1 MEEAEKA
8 DVPMEVEE
16 IPISELKKIDP
27 IVERYQYKPSY
38 LIPVLKESQ
47 ELFGYLPAEVQRYI
61 AREIGVTS
69 SHVYGVISFY
79 SFFTMTPRG
88 KYTLRLCLGTACYV
102 KGAPDILERFV
113 QTLNIKV
120 GDTTEDKKFT
130 LEAVR
135 CLGACG
141 LAPVMTIVGG
151 DEVDTR
157 GMLTP
162 ASAIELLGIY
172 D

>member
-1 MEEAEKA
+1 MVEAAKMEGPQ
-8 DVPMEVEE
+8 VVEE
-16 IPISELKKIDP
+16 IPISELRKINP
-27 IVERYQYKPSY
+27 ILERFQQKPSY
-38 LIPVLKESQ
+38 LIPILKDCQ
-47 ELFGYLPAEVQRYI
+47 ELFGYLPAEVQRHI
-61 AREIGVTS
+61 ARGLGVTS

-88 KYTLRLCLGTACYV
+88 KHILRLCLGTACYV
-102 KGAPDILERFV
+102 KGASDILQRFV
-113 QTLNIKV
+113 ETLNTKV
-120 GDTTEDKKFT
+120 GETTEDRKFT

-141 LAPVMTIVGG
+141 LAPVMMVVGK
-151 DEVDTR
+151 DKTDTQ

-162 ASAIELLGIY
+162 ASAVEFLGLY

>member
-1 MEEAEKA
+1 MEEAAKI
-8 DVPMEVEE
+8 DVPREVEE

-27 IVERYQYKPSY
+27 ILERYQHKPSY
-38 LIPVLKESQ
+38 LIPILKEGQ
-47 ELFGYLPAEVQRYI
+47 ELFGYLPVEVQRYI
-61 AREIGVTS
+61 ARGLGVNS
-69 SHVYGVISFY
+69 SHVHGVITFY
-79 SFFTMTPRG
+79 SYFTMTPRG

-102 KGAPDILERFV
+102 KGASDIMKKFV
-113 QTLNIKV
+113 QALNVKV
-120 GDTTEDKKFT
+120 GDTTEDNKFT

-141 LAPVMTIVGG
+141 LAPVMTVVSG
-151 DEVDTR
+151 EKVDTR

-162 ASAIELLGIY
+162 ASSIELLGLY